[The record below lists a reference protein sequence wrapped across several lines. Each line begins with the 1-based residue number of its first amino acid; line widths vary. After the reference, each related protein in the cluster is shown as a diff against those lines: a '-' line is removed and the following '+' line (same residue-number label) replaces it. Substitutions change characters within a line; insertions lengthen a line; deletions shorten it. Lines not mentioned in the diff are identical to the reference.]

1 MSTPV
6 MAAAPEAGQP
16 SQSFMERF
24 IGVFISPGET
34 FADIARKP
42 DFVVPVVVM
51 VVLTLAGTELFM
63 AKIGLEPIIR
73 YALEHSSRTSNLSP
87 EQIQQALTM
96 QVRIGTIFAHVGAII
111 GVPILCLI
119 GALVGWVTV
128 NSIFGGEIRFKTAFA
143 IPCYANLISV
153 IPLIIGAILVFFG
166 DPDHIIAN
174 PSNPIPTSLG
184 FFLNPNEV
192 SKPLLSLAGSFDIFT
207 LWYIALLGI
216 GFARASGK
224 KASTAATT
232 ACFFGIWL
240 VWVLIRMGLSTLN
253 G

>member
-42 DFVVPVVVM
+42 DFIVPLVVM
-51 VVLTLAGTELFM
+51 TVLTLAGTELFM
-63 AKIGLEPIIR
+63 AKIGLEGITR
-73 YALEHSSRTSNLSP
+73 YAIEHSSRASSMSP
-87 EQIQQALTM
+87 DQIQQAVDTA
-96 QVRIGTIFAHVGAII
+96 VRIQKVLVHVV
-111 GVPILCLI
+111 GVIAVPLLCLI
-119 GALVGWVTV
+119 GALVGWIIV
-128 NSIFGGEIRFKTAFA
+128 NSIFGGEITFNTAFA
-143 IPCYANLISV
+143 IPCYAHLISI
-153 IPLIIGAILVFFG
+153 IPAVMVALLVFFG
-166 DPDHIIAN
+166 DPDHFI
-174 PSNPIPTSLG
+174 SNPNNPTPTSLG
-184 FFLNPNEV
+184 FFLNPEQT
-192 SKPLLSLAGSFDIFT
+192 SKPVLALAGSLDIFT
-207 LWYIALLGI
+207 LWYLVLLGI
-216 GFARASGK
+216 GFSRASGK